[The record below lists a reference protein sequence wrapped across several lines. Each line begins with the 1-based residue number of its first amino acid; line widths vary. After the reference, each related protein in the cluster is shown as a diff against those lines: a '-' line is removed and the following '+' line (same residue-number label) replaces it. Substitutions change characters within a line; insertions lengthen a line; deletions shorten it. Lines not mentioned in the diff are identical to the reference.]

1 MTGIRLAGVCRL
13 ASDASAV
20 RGPRGSSEPRSCPH
34 VSLSKGRLSM
44 TDTNQTPEPVDG
56 ENAAVGDQRPD
67 KGLSQP
73 GQNPGTGAPGGE
85 GAAGAGGPDGFGTGT

>member
-1 MTGIRLAGVCRL
+1 
-13 ASDASAV
+13 
-20 RGPRGSSEPRSCPH
+20 
-34 VSLSKGRLSM
+34 M

-56 ENAAVGDQRPD
+56 ENAAVGDKRPD

-73 GQNPGTGAPGGE
+73 GQNPGAPAPGGE